1 MYCVGKIDREKFVC
15 IAKVI
20 TTDEVIIT
28 DERIAHSNLHQNAFE
43 RFGKYIPEVL
53 SQPDFFFADKRP
65 NTVSLIKRIV
75 VEGQN
80 VQLVLRLH
88 VPADKPG
95 YKNSVLSFWNI
106 SEERRENYFRNK
118 KVIYKRKET

>member
-1 MYCVGKIDREKFVC
+1 MREL
-15 IAKVI
+15 
-20 TTDEVIIT
+20 
-28 DERIAHSNLHQNAFE
+28 RIAISIKMRLNGLENISR
-43 RFGKYIPEVL
+43 RFCRSLI
-53 SQPDFFFADKRP
+53 FFFADKRP
-65 NTVSLIKRIV
+65 NTVILIKRIV

-88 VPADKPG
+88 VPADQPG

>member
-1 MYCVGKIDREKFVC
+1 MRV
-15 IAKVI
+15 
-20 TTDEVIIT
+20 
-28 DERIAHSNLHQNAFE
+28 AHSNLHQNAFE

-65 NTVSLIKRIV
+65 NTVILIKRIV

-88 VPADKPG
+88 VPADQPG